1 MNSEMITLRISL
13 GYQVLSIEN
22 EMINRNQSWCCFNV
36 HLMIFLFLILK
47 ELFFSTNQQ
56 CFIL

>member
-1 MNSEMITLRISL
+1 MITLRISL

-22 EMINRNQSWCCFNV
+22 EIIDRNQIWCCFDV